1 MLAFLITLQ
10 SCLTDRIERDDEGA
24 TLVEYGLI
32 VGLIIAIAIA
42 GMAILGTGVNA
53 LFTEVGADVGAAF

>member
-1 MLAFLITLQ
+1 MLQLLLTLKA
-10 SCLTDRIERDDEGA
+10 TVADRLDRDDEGA

-42 GMAILGTGVNA
+42 AMAVLNTSVGA
-53 LFTEVGADVGAAF
+53 LFTEVGADIDAAF